1 MRTSKSHEKKQFID
15 GWWKEY
21 HYILV
26 IENRAKEVS
35 KTNLK

>member
-1 MRTSKSHEKKQFID
+1 MRSSKSHEKKQFID